1 MLNRL
6 NAYRVMWIFVSFDL
20 PTETKTQRKAA
31 SGFRKDLLSD
41 GFVLFQY
48 SVYVRQCASF
58 DHAQTHIRRIQK
70 LIPSEGKVAILSIT
84 DKQFG
89 DMKIFYGK
97 EKKKIEPEYVQ
108 LELF

>member
-1 MLNRL
+1 MLNTL
-6 NAYRVMWIFVSFDL
+6 NAYRIMWIFVSFDL
-20 PTETKTQRKAA
+20 PTESREQRKAA
-31 SGFRKDLLSD
+31 AQFRKELLED
-41 GFVLFQY
+41 GFTLFQF

-58 DHAQTHIRRIQK
+58 DHAQTHIRRIQQ
-70 LIPSEGKVAILSIT
+70 LIPQTGKVAILTIT

-97 EKKKIEPEYVQ
+97 EKQKVEPDYVQ

>member
-31 SGFRKDLLSD
+31 SVFRKDLLSD
-41 GFVLFQY
+41 GFVLFQF

-97 EKKKIEPEYVQ
+97 EKKKVEPEYVQ